1 MEVTKGNFAEAASL
15 LEELLPSCA
24 AGVRP
29 RDDGIMDPGH
39 LGTKPEFSDDVQQR
53 YEKMC
58 RIVGEFAVMQ
68 VGVCTFHAAPGG
80 GRSPPFN
87 FYVFPDRQSKTRIT
101 MYSDTAAFH
110 VDNHMD
116 FTKWYCGGVPF
127 MTEADHAAA
136 KARAVEP
143 AGAAPGGRGSPRPPL
158 TLTRASDKVLV
169 DGAMERARAGRRRRR
184 RRSGDAAELEL
195 PPCNSFLRRALC
207 ERLEAEFPELAV
219 ESRAVEGRDRDRKL
233 AVMRLSATQKAEK
246 PAREL
251 REKLRRLDDRAGFL
265 RVWRALCTAR
275 KPIIGHNC
283 LYDLLFSYAAFEGAL
298 PPTVAGWKAALHG
311 VLPEVWDTKLL
322 SVRSGEYDDTA
333 LKNLHQRVRR
343 AAAADRRVHV
353 RRRLWRAVWGGKEAC
368 HEAAYDAWMTG
379 VSYYAMR
386 KRGLAPDACR
396 GVCYPMR
403 SVLAL
408 RLPTAADESLAPASA
423 ALHLSFAPSTPA
435 DALLAVLQAEL
446 ATHPWAV
453 DAAACGALRH
463 THPIAEIELRWASK
477 TEAFALLPGVAA
489 ASLERAAAAAR
500 AAGFGALARAQWLE
514 MRAAER
520 EAAAA
525 ERAAA
530 AAAAAA
536 AEVPPRRQESEAAAG
551 VASLS
556 LSNGVGTKRPAAAAG
571 DDGGGMAPPPP
582 KRQASGRGAVGVA
595 SAWVQR
601 PAGEAI
607 LTEFGN

>member
-1 MEVTKGNFAEAASL
+1 
-15 LEELLPSCA
+15 
-24 AGVRP
+24 
-29 RDDGIMDPGH
+29 
-39 LGTKPEFSDDVQQR
+39 
-53 YEKMC
+53 
-58 RIVGEFAVMQ
+58 
-68 VGVCTFHAAPGG
+68 
-80 GRSPPFN
+80 
-87 FYVFPDRQSKTRIT
+87 
-101 MYSDTAAFH
+101 
-110 VDNHMD
+110 
-116 FTKWYCGGVPF
+116 
-127 MTEADHAAA
+127 
-136 KARAVEP
+136 
-143 AGAAPGGRGSPRPPL
+143 
-158 TLTRASDKVLV
+158 
-169 DGAMERARAGRRRRR
+169 
-184 RRSGDAAELEL
+184 
-195 PPCNSFLRRALC
+195 
-207 ERLEAEFPELAV
+207 
-219 ESRAVEGRDRDRKL
+219 
-233 AVMRLSATQKAEK
+233 MRLSATQKAEK
-246 PAREL
+246 AAREL

-283 LYDLLFSYAAFEGAL
+283 LYDLLFCYAAFEGAL
-298 PPTVAGWKAALHG
+298 PPTAAGWKAALHE

-333 LKNLHQRVRR
+333 LKNLHQAC
-343 AAAADRRVHV
+343 AAQLPPTEGCTFADGFGERYG
-353 RRRLWRAVWGGKEAC
+353 GGKEAC

-396 GVCYPMR
+396 GVCYLMR

-500 AAGFGALARAQWLE
+500 APPASARSHSRSGSRGARPSARRRRPSARRRRRRQRLL
-514 MRAAER
+514 
-520 EAAAA
+520 
-525 ERAAA
+525 
-530 AAAAAA
+530 
-536 AEVPPRRQESEAAAG
+536 VPPRRQESEAAAG

-556 LSNGVGTKRPAAAAG
+556 LSNGVGTKRPPPGGRRRRRHGAAAAEAAG
-571 DDGGGMAPPPP
+571 E
-582 KRQASGRGAVGVA
+582 RRGALGVA
-595 SAWVQR
+595 PAWLQR
-601 PAGEAI
+601 PAGEARLDGVRKLRPGSI
-607 LTEFGN
+607 KHSTTSPSRRASPG

>member
-1 MEVTKGNFAEAASL
+1 MEVTKENFAEAASL

-24 AGVRP
+24 FVAF
-29 RDDGIMDPGH
+29 DLEMTGIMDPGH

-80 GRSPPFN
+80 GFVARPFN

-143 AGAAPGGRGSPRPPL
+143 AGGAPAGGSPRPPL

-169 DGAMERARAGRRRRR
+169 DGAMERVRAWEAAAAAG
-184 RRSGDAAELEL
+184 SGDAAELEL

-246 PAREL
+246 AAREL

-283 LYDLLFSYAAFEGAL
+283 LYDLLFTYAAFEGAL

-333 LKNLHQRVRR
+333 LKNLHQAC
-343 AAAADRRVHV
+343 AAQLPPTEGCTFADGFGERYG
-353 RRRLWRAVWGGKEAC
+353 GGKEAC

-396 GVCYPMR
+396 GVCYLMR

-500 AAGFGALARAQWLE
+500 AAGFGALTLAQWLE
-514 MRAAER
+514 RRAAER

-525 ERAAA
+525 ERA

-556 LSNGVGTKRPAAAAG
+556 LSNGVGTKRPAATG
-571 DDGGGMAPPPP
+571 DDDGGMAPPPP
-582 KRQASGRGAVGVA
+582 KRQASGAGRWAWLQRGSNVLLERLG
-595 SAWVQR
+595 
-601 PAGEAI
+601 

>member
-1 MEVTKGNFAEAASL
+1 MVLRRRAVHDG
-15 LEELLPSCA
+15 
-24 AGVRP
+24 GRP
-29 RDDGIMDPGH
+29 RRRQGARRRARRRG
-39 LGTKPEFSDDVQQR
+39 
-53 YEKMC
+53 
-58 RIVGEFAVMQ
+58 A
-68 VGVCTFHAAPGG
+68 GG
-80 GRSPPFN
+80 
-87 FYVFPDRQSKTRIT
+87 
-101 MYSDTAAFH
+101 
-110 VDNHMD
+110 
-116 FTKWYCGGVPF
+116 
-127 MTEADHAAA
+127 
-136 KARAVEP
+136 
-143 AGAAPGGRGSPRPPL
+143 GSPRPPL

-169 DGAMERARAGRRRRR
+169 DGAMERVRAWEAAAAAG
-184 RRSGDAAELEL
+184 SGDAAELEL

-246 PAREL
+246 AAREL

-283 LYDLLFSYAAFEGAL
+283 LYDLLFCYAAFEGAL
-298 PPTVAGWKAALHG
+298 PPTAAGWKAALHE

-333 LKNLHQRVRR
+333 LKNLHQAC
-343 AAAADRRVHV
+343 AAQLPPTEGCTFADGFGERYG
-353 RRRLWRAVWGGKEAC
+353 GGKEAC

-396 GVCYPMR
+396 GVCYLMR

-500 AAGFGALARAQWLE
+500 AAGFGALTLAQWLE
-514 MRAAER
+514 RRAAER

-530 AAAAAA
+530 AAAAAEVA
-536 AEVPPRRQESEAAAG
+536 APAGERGGGGRRVSLALKRRRHEARG
-551 VASLS
+551 
-556 LSNGVGTKRPAAAAG
+556 GRRGRRRRRHGAAAAEAAG
-571 DDGGGMAPPPP
+571 E
-582 KRQASGRGAVGVA
+582 RRGAVGVA
-595 SAWVQR
+595 PAWLQR
-601 PAGEAI
+601 PAGEAR
-607 LTEFGN
+607 LDRVWKLRPLERNSFTRRHGLSGLRTLAGLGTTRARSSHMPTYSSHPSSGRKAAEPRHTSLRCWKKE